1 MLTNLSA
8 PTFACNPNSETWS
21 GKNLATC
28 AEYEM
33 FSWCTSDGD
42 YGKNWEHGVYGTFED
57 EAAGGYDGRS
67 CPGCGCTPEGE
78 FVYAKKA
85 HNRFI

>member
-8 PTFACNPNSETWS
+8 PTFACNPNSKTWS

-33 FSWCTSDGD
+33 FSWCTSDGG
-42 YGKNWEHGVYGTFED
+42 YGEYWESRFGTFED
-57 EAAGGYDGRS
+57 EALGGYEGRN
-67 CPGCGCTPEGE
+67 CPECGCTAEGK